1 MTASTNNPK
10 VEEIRHS
17 VQSSYNELNQLI
29 AERLATLDPAK
40 LYQRPAG
47 NEWTIIE
54 SLAHIVEFMPYW
66 ADEIEK
72 LVAAPGHNFGRT
84 MQDTG
89 RLQAINEHGSDDLV
103 QIRAALPGS
112 YAHLKQVLSEL
123 KDSDLEL
130 TGHHSRYGDHLEL
143 TGHHSRYG
151 DQTLAWFIEDF
162 VTHHLT
168 SHLEQ
173 LSACLAV
180 VSDNAGEQ

>member
-1 MTASTNNPK
+1 MTDSTNNPK

-17 VQSSYNELNQLI
+17 VQSSYAELNRLI

-40 LYQRPAG
+40 LYQQPAE

-72 LVAAPGHNFGRT
+72 LVAAPGQNFGRT
-84 MQDTG
+84 MQDAG

-112 YAHLKQVLSEL
+112 YAHLEQVLSEL

-130 TGHHSRYGDHLEL
+130 TGHHSRF
-143 TGHHSRYG
+143 G

-168 SHLEQ
+168 GHLEQ
-173 LSACLAV
+173 LNHCLAL
-180 VSDNAGEQ
+180 VSNHASEQ

>member
-1 MTASTNNPK
+1 MTTSTSNPK
-10 VEEIRHS
+10 VEAIRRS
-17 VQSSYNELNQLI
+17 VQSSYNELNRFI
-29 AERLATLDPAK
+29 AEELVTLDPVK
-40 LYQRPAG
+40 FYQRPAE
-47 NEWTIIE
+47 NEWTIME

-72 LVAAPGHNFGRT
+72 LVAAPGQNFGRT
-84 MQDTG
+84 MHDAG

-112 YAHLKQVLSEL
+112 YAHLEQVLSEL

-130 TGHHSRYGDHLEL
+130 TGHHSRF
-143 TGHHSRYG
+143 G

-168 SHLEQ
+168 GHLEQ
-173 LSACLAV
+173 LNHCLAL
-180 VSDNAGEQ
+180 VSNNASEQ

>member
-10 VEEIRHS
+10 VEEIRRS
-17 VQSSYNELNQLI
+17 VQSSYDELNRLI

-40 LYQRPAG
+40 LYQQPAE
-47 NEWTIIE
+47 NEWTIME

-72 LVAAPGHNFGRT
+72 LVAAPGQIFGRT
-84 MQDTG
+84 MQDAR
-89 RLQAINEHGSDDLV
+89 RLQAISEHGSDDLE

-112 YAHLKQVLSEL
+112 YARLAQVLSEL
-123 KDSDLEL
+123 QDGDLEL
-130 TGHHSRYGDHLEL
+130 TAHHSRF
-143 TGHHSRYG
+143 G

-162 VTHHLT
+162 VTQHLT

-173 LSACLAV
+173 LNHCLAIM
-180 VSDNAGEQ
+180 SDNAGGQ

>member
-1 MTASTNNPK
+1 MTTSTNNSK
-10 VEEIRHS
+10 VDEIRHS
-17 VQSSYNELNQLI
+17 VQSSYTELNRLI
-29 AERLATLDPAK
+29 AERLATLDPTK
-40 LYQRPAG
+40 LYQQPAE
-47 NEWTIIE
+47 NEWTIME
-54 SLAHIVEFMPYW
+54 GLAHIVEFMPYW

-72 LVAAPGHNFGRT
+72 LVAAPGQNFGRT
-84 MQDTG
+84 MQDAG

-112 YAHLKQVLSEL
+112 YARLAQVLSEL

-130 TGHHSRYGDHLEL
+130 TGHHSRF
-143 TGHHSRYG
+143 G

-173 LSACLAV
+173 LNHCLAL
-180 VSDNAGEQ
+180 VSNNAGEQ

>member
-1 MTASTNNPK
+1 MTTSTNNSK

-17 VQSSYNELNQLI
+17 VQSSYAELNRLI
-29 AERLATLDPAK
+29 AECLATLDPAK
-40 LYQRPAG
+40 LYQQPAE
-47 NEWTIIE
+47 NEWTIME
-54 SLAHIVEFMPYW
+54 GLAHIVEFMPYW

-72 LVAAPGHNFGRT
+72 LVAAPGQNFGRT
-84 MQDTG
+84 MQDAG
-89 RLQAINEHGSDDLV
+89 RLQAIDEHGSDDLE

-112 YAHLKQVLSEL
+112 YARLAQVLGEL
-123 KDSDLEL
+123 KDNNLEL
-130 TGHHSRYGDHLEL
+130 TGHHSRF
-143 TGHHSRYG
+143 G

-173 LSACLAV
+173 LSACLAA

>member
-54 SLAHIVEFMPYW
+54 SLAHIVEF
-66 ADEIEK
+66 
-72 LVAAPGHNFGRT
+72 N
-84 MQDTG
+84 
-89 RLQAINEHGSDDLV
+89 
-103 QIRAALPGS
+103 
-112 YAHLKQVLSEL
+112 
-123 KDSDLEL
+123 
-130 TGHHSRYGDHLEL
+130 LEL

>member
-1 MTASTNNPK
+1 MTTSTNNHK
-10 VEEIRHS
+10 VEEIRRS
-17 VQSSYNELNQLI
+17 VRISYDELNRLI
-29 AERLATLDPAK
+29 IERLATLDPAK

-72 LVAAPGHNFGRT
+72 LVAAPGQNFGRT
-84 MQDTG
+84 MQDAG
-89 RLQAINEHGSDDLV
+89 RLQAIDEHGSDNLE

-112 YAHLKQVLSEL
+112 YARLAQVLGEL
-123 KDSDLEL
+123 KDNNLEL
-130 TGHHSRYGDHLEL
+130 TGHHSRF
-143 TGHHSRYG
+143 G

>member
-40 LYQRPAG
+40 LYQQPAG

-54 SLAHIVEFMPYW
+54 SLAHIVEFMHYW

-72 LVAAPGHNFGRT
+72 LVAAPGQNFGRT
-84 MQDTG
+84 MQDAA
-89 RLQAINEHGSDDLV
+89 RLRAINEHGSDDLE

-112 YAHLKQVLSEL
+112 YARLAQVLSEL

-130 TGHHSRYGDHLEL
+130 IGRHSRF
-143 TGHHSRYG
+143 G

-173 LSACLAV
+173 LDHCLAV
-180 VSDNAGEQ
+180 VGDKVDRQ